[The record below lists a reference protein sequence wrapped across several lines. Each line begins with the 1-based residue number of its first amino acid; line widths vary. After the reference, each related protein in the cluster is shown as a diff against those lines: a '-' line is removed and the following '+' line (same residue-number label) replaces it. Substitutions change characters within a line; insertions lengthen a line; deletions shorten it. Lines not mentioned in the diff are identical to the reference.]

1 MATSTTSLDA
11 KLFRESGTVTV
22 TKNWMSFDGRELE
35 IKLACVGDD
44 GGGTVPD
51 TQISQTV
58 IGSCYGN
65 REYPAVGYTIG
76 EVWVKVG
83 ATAPD
88 AADIT
93 ITDETGLVLYTESG
107 IIPATASKA
116 GTVTAGRVVTSQLTV
131 AVTNQAT
138 ADAIWDI
145 YIRLTK

>member
-1 MATSTTSLDA
+1 MATSTTVLDA
-11 KLFRESGTVTV
+11 LLFRELGSVTV
-22 TKNWMSFDGRELE
+22 TKNWMSFDGYELE

-44 GGGTVPD
+44 GNGSIPD
-51 TQISQTV
+51 TQIPQAT
-58 IGSCYGN
+58 IGACYGN

-93 ITDETGLVLYTESG
+93 ITDETGLVLYTEADV
-107 IIPATASKA
+107 IPATASKA
-116 GTVTAGRVVTSQLTV
+116 GSVTAGRVVTSQLTV
-131 AVTNQAT
+131 AVANQAT
-138 ADAIWDI
+138 VDAIWDI